1 MEKYRKGTA
10 ADMENIIDFADYVFS
25 RSSGPHDFA
34 QLLPKL
40 YGEGAETW
48 QHHYL
53 VEEEGQIR
61 AVVCV
66 WPMNFNAAGKELKA
80 SFVGTVSVH
89 PRARSKGYMKKLLA
103 WALDDMKAEGYDY
116 SALGGQRQRY
126 AYFGYEPG
134 GVKQELTLTV
144 DNVRHRYRNTDISG
158 ISFKELTASEQGLL
172 DEAFALYE
180 TLMVTGARERSSFE
194 AVLRSWN
201 AVPYAILQEGKFTGY
216 VSIAENNGTIFEIEL
231 VEPARLPAVSKALLA
246 FMSLKELRFT
256 LPAYDPEKIAIL
268 GGVCEG
274 FRSGYHIN
282 YNIFNYASVI
292 EAFMNCKAE
301 SEGLPDGDFTL
312 QIKER
317 ETVSM
322 SVRGGKVSV
331 QRVSPDESNVTP
343 DAVLTTEEAAALLFS
358 PLSGYVDTSAGGGKP
373 QRELPRWFPLPLFT
387 PLLDGC

>member
-10 ADMENIIDFADYVFS
+10 ADMEKIIDFADYVFS

-40 YGEGAETW
+40 YGEGAETS

-53 VEEEGQIR
+53 VEEDGQIR

-66 WPMNFNAAGKELKA
+66 WPMSFIAAGKELKA
-80 SFVGTVSVH
+80 GFVGTVSVH
-89 PRARSKGYMKKLLA
+89 PRARSKGYMKKLLT

-126 AYFGYEPG
+126 AYFGYEPA
-134 GVKQELTLTV
+134 GVKQELTLTA
-144 DNVRHRYRNTDISG
+144 DNVRHCYRDTDISG

-180 TLMVTGARERSSFE
+180 TLMVTGARDRSSFE

-201 AVPYAILQEGKFTGY
+201 AVPYAILQEGKFAGY
-216 VSIAENNGTIFEIEL
+216 VSIGGNSGTIFEIEL
-231 VEPARLPAVSKALLA
+231 ADTALLPVVSKALLA
-246 FMSLKELRFT
+246 FKSLKELRFT
-256 LPAYDPEKIAIL
+256 LPAYDHNKIALL
-268 GGVCEG
+268 GRVCEG
-274 FRSGYHIN
+274 FSSGYHIN
-282 YNIFNYASVI
+282 YNMMNFASVI
-292 EAFMNCKAE
+292 EAFMKCKAE

-322 SVRGGKVSV
+322 SVRRGEVSV
-331 QRVSPDESNVTP
+331 QRVSPEESDMTP
-343 DAVLTTEEAAALLFS
+343 DAVLTPEEATALLFS
-358 PLSGYVDTSAGGGKP
+358 PLSGYVDTSAGGKP